1 MWLKNVL
8 RDDNIMV
15 GCNGHSRALLD
26 NAFWAIWTTSG
37 YLFPPFQQSSK
48 EEKMQG
54 TIYILIYIFSIYISL
69 NQKKIAE
76 EQKKIRCTKLSF
88 KLQLERY

>member
-1 MWLKNVL
+1 MWLKNGL
-8 RDDNIMV
+8 RDDNIMM

-37 YLFPPFQQSSK
+37 YL
-48 EEKMQG
+48 
-54 TIYILIYIFSIYISL
+54 TALFSTKFKRRKDAGDQYMKYISL

-76 EQKKIRCTKLSF
+76 EQKKISCTKLSF
-88 KLQLERY
+88 KLQMERY

>member
-37 YLFPPFQQSSK
+37 YLLALFNKVQKKKRCRGQYMK
-48 EEKMQG
+48 
-54 TIYILIYIFSIYISL
+54 YISL